1 MVVKNFRSLSLIH
14 PWILL
19 EIVTANREM
28 VWRDLE
34 LRGTILI
41 SLLSQV
47 VLIMLGNRRKYIA
60 GKLIKIILWVAYLS
74 ADWAATVSLSAISN
88 SFAYSKVDR
97 SYVIMAFWAPFLLL
111 HLGGPDTI
119 TALSLEDNELW
130 QRHALGLFVQVYL
143 ACQII
148 RKSWISAPLNVLAIL
163 VLLVGVIKYGE
174 RTWILWSLSSDKFR
188 DSMLH
193 DPDPGPNYAKFMDEY
208 SSKQAEGYDVSVQ
221 PLIEATT
228 DVEFVLDVPKNTTVL
243 NATVLNT
250 SYHFFVNVKPLFA
263 DLILSFQDR
272 KNSRSFFLTRTWEEA
287 FDVIEYEL
295 GFMFDTFYTKAIV
308 IYTYA
313 GSFLRFIN
321 LFLTVLIFV
330 GFWVIDKRTES
341 PGDMGITYLLMGGAI
356 VLELY
361 ATTTL
366 LFSDWSM
373 LWFSRHKNTFLD
385 LSYQVISWL
394 RPRFQRFHLV
404 PANDKWS
411 DSLAGYNL
419 INFCLLK
426 RPAKCNKTN
435 YRGSCCSFKWWGFIL
450 ASARKFCIEMWHS
463 DRYTNLEVIQND
475 LKRLIFEDLRL
486 KSIQASQQAADMI
499 KYCKQLCAERGDRV
513 LREKEYFRTVGWSV
527 EADFDQSIL
536 LWHIATDLCYHFDME
551 KNPYIAESPTCKASK
566 ALADYMLHLLVECPF
581 MLPSG
586 IGKIRFQ
593 DTCAEAM
600 EFFQERKYFLKGES
614 DHCKKVKLRART
626 ALLKVNTKIEPSEVK
641 GDRSR
646 SVLFDA
652 CELAKSLQR
661 LKTEKNWAKEK
672 WEMISHVWVEML
684 SYAANQCR
692 FNYHA
697 LQLRQGGE
705 LLTHVCLLMTH
716 LGISEKFQIAES
728 HERVKLV
735 VT

>member
-1 MVVKNFRSLSLIH
+1 
-14 PWILL
+14 
-19 EIVTANREM
+19 M

-130 QRHALGLFVQVYL
+130 QRHALGLFVQ
-143 ACQII
+143 
-148 RKSWISAPLNVLAIL
+148 
-163 VLLVGVIKYGE
+163 
-174 RTWILWSLSSDKFR
+174 
-188 DSMLH
+188 
-193 DPDPGPNYAKFMDEY
+193 
-208 SSKQAEGYDVSVQ
+208 
-221 PLIEATT
+221 
-228 DVEFVLDVPKNTTVL
+228 
-243 NATVLNT
+243 
-250 SYHFFVNVKPLFA
+250 PLFA

-313 GSFLRFIN
+313 G
-321 LFLTVLIFV
+321 
-330 GFWVIDKRTES
+330 FWVIDKRTES

-361 ATTTL
+361 ATITL

-499 KYCKQLCAERGDRV
+499 KYCKQLCAERGDR
-513 LREKEYFRTVGWSV
+513 
-527 EADFDQSIL
+527 
-536 LWHIATDLCYHFDME
+536 
-551 KNPYIAESPTCKASK
+551 
-566 ALADYMLHLLVECPF
+566 
-581 MLPSG
+581 
-586 IGKIRFQ
+586 
-593 DTCAEAM
+593 
-600 EFFQERKYFLKGES
+600 
-614 DHCKKVKLRART
+614 
-626 ALLKVNTKIEPSEVK
+626 
-641 GDRSR
+641 
-646 SVLFDA
+646 
-652 CELAKSLQR
+652 R

-728 HERVKLV
+728 HERLIEF
-735 VT
+735 